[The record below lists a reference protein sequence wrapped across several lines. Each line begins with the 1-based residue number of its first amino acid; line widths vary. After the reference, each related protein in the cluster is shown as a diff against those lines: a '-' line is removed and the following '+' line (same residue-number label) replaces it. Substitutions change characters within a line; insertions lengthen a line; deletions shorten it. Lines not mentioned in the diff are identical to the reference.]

1 VPSIARPAS
10 NFRVLP
16 RVSRLTRL
24 WYNRLVRFPVLDRYI
39 ARELVSPFAFSC
51 ALLTFFLVI
60 DRIYHLTDLVITKGV
75 PFYLVLQL
83 LVIMLPSFLAHTL
96 PMALLV
102 SVLLAGGRMASDLE
116 IVACKAAG
124 VSALRLFRPVLATA
138 LLITAVTAGLTL
150 IVNPAANGEFQRQL
164 FRIVQARAASG
175 LQERIFNS
183 TFGDIT
189 IYVEDVSTS
198 QVALRGLLVSD
209 ERDPALSRI
218 ITSRE
223 GRLLTDEANRRITL
237 RMINGAVNEADI
249 LPVDVPKS
257 ATADAPAP
265 TGGAAGASRYRY
277 TRFDI
282 YDMSL
287 SVDSPLKGAPRVE
300 KPEKDLSLGD
310 LGAKIEEYKN
320 DPHSRAPFE
329 IERHKRYALPVAALV
344 FALVAFPLAI
354 RSHRGGRSIAL
365 VGSLA
370 ILITYYLMMTSLE
383 GAALRTRIPAAVA
396 IWTANA
402 VFGVVGLGLL
412 VATAREWRWPAM
424 PALWRVVAAL
434 RRAVP
439 ERPAWRPRQHQAA
452 GPRDSTHI
460 IDRYLVREY
469 LAFMGIGLAVASALF
484 VVIDLVKTLD
494 KYLRVKPPLWYILEH
509 FAYRLPAALHD
520 GLPIV
525 MLVATIFLFLTLSRY
540 HELTALKAA
549 GVSLYRVAAPVLG
562 VGLLV
567 AIGAG
572 LFQELALPVLNERG
586 DEVDRVKIRGQ
597 APRHLQS
604 RQRLWVRSA
613 DTRFYRVELLNPAT
627 NDLYGVTILELN
639 REFRLTGRL
648 DARRAHWTAAGW
660 ELSEG
665 AYREIT
671 DDGKVQTVPF
681 GWTALDL
688 KEELD
693 DFLRIQKPVS
703 SMSFWELRDYIA
715 QLDAAGFQIRK
726 YLVEL
731 YSKLSFP
738 LVNLVMVLVAIPFA
752 LQSPRGGR
760 LFGVGLA
767 IMIMAGY
774 LVVHYVALAFA
785 RADLLPPLIAAWTAN
800 VIFMGIGVSLLLR
813 ART

>member
-1 VPSIARPAS
+1 M
-10 NFRVLP
+10 
-16 RVSRLTRL
+16 
-24 WYNRLVRFPVLDRYI
+24 RFPVLDRYI
-39 ARELVSPFAFSC
+39 ARELVSPFAFAC

-75 PFYLVLQL
+75 PFYLVMQL
-83 LVIMLPSFLAHTL
+83 LLFMMPSFLAHTL

-102 SVLLAGGRMASDLE
+102 AVLLAGGRLASDLE
-116 IVACKAAG
+116 VVAFKAAG
-124 VSALRLFRPVLATA
+124 VSALRLFRPVMAASLLIAGATA
-138 LLITAVTAGLTL
+138 VLTL
-150 IVNPAANGEFQRQL
+150 VVNPAANGEFQRQL
-164 FRIVQARAASG
+164 FRILQARAVSG

-183 TFGDIT
+183 TFGDLT

-198 QVALRGLLVSD
+198 QVALRGILVSD
-209 ERDPALSRI
+209 ERDPTLSRI
-218 ITSRE
+218 ISARE

-237 RMINGAVNEADI
+237 RMMNGAVNEADI
-249 LPVDVPKS
+249 LPVDVPKTTVDTPS
-257 ATADAPAP
+257 P

-287 SVDSPLKGAPRVE
+287 SVDSPLKGGPRVE
-300 KPEKDLSLGD
+300 KPEKDLSLDD
-310 LGAKIEEYKN
+310 LGAKIAEYRD

-329 IERHKRYALPVAALV
+329 IERHKRYALPMAALV
-344 FALVAFPLAI
+344 FGLVGFPLAI

-365 VGSLA
+365 VGSLT
-370 ILITYYLMMTSLE
+370 ILVTYYLLMTSLE
-383 GAALRTRIPAAVA
+383 GAALRARVPAILA
-396 IWTANA
+396 IWAPNA
-402 VFGVVGLGLL
+402 LFGTVGLGLL
-412 VATAREWRWPAM
+412 IATAREWRWPAM
-424 PALWRVVAAL
+424 PAVWRVIEAA
-434 RRAVP
+434 RRAMP
-439 ERPAWRPRQHQAA
+439 GRPVWRSRHGTGGA
-452 GPRDSTHI
+452 RDSTHI
-460 IDRYLVREY
+460 VDRYLIREY
-469 LAFMGIGLAVASALF
+469 VTFMGIGLAVAAALF
-484 VVIDLVKTLD
+484 IVIDLLKTLD
-494 KYLRVKPPLWYILEH
+494 KYLRVKPPLMYILEH

-520 GLPIV
+520 GLPVV

-549 GVSLYRVAAPVLG
+549 GVSLYRVSAPVLG
-562 VGLLV
+562 VGLVV

-613 DTRFYRVELLNPAT
+613 DTRFYRVELLNPGT
-627 NDLYGVTILELN
+627 NDLYGVTILELD

-648 DARRAHWTAAGW
+648 DARRAHWTAGGW

-665 AYREIT
+665 AYREIGPE
-671 DDGKVQTVPF
+671 GKVQTVAF
-681 GWTALDL
+681 GLTALDL
-688 KEELD
+688 KEELE

-703 SMSFWELRDYIA
+703 TMSFWELRDYIG
-715 QLDAAGFQIRK
+715 QLEAAGFQIRK

-760 LFGVGLA
+760 LFGIGLA
-767 IMIMAGY
+767 IVIMAGY

-800 VIFMGIGVSLLLR
+800 VIFMGIGLSLLLR

>member
-1 VPSIARPAS
+1 M
-10 NFRVLP
+10 
-16 RVSRLTRL
+16 
-24 WYNRLVRFPVLDRYI
+24 RFPVLDRYI
-39 ARELVSPFAFSC
+39 ARELVSPFAFAC

-75 PFYLVLQL
+75 PFYLVMQL
-83 LVIMLPSFLAHTL
+83 LLFMMPSFLAHTL

-102 SVLLAGGRMASDLE
+102 AVLLAGGRLASDLE
-116 IVACKAAG
+116 VVAFKAAG
-124 VSALRLFRPVLATA
+124 VSALRLFRPVLVAS
-138 LLITAVTAGLTL
+138 LLITGATAVLTL
-150 IVNPAANGEFQRQL
+150 MVNPAANGEFQRQL
-164 FRIVQARAASG
+164 FRILQARAVSG

-183 TFGDIT
+183 TFGDLT

-198 QVALRGLLVSD
+198 QVALRGILVSD
-209 ERDPALSRI
+209 ERDPMLSRI
-218 ITSRE
+218 ISARE
-223 GRLLTDEANRRITL
+223 GRLLTDESNRRITL
-237 RMINGAVNEADI
+237 RMMNGAVNEADI
-249 LPVDVPKS
+249 LPVDVPK
-257 ATADAPAP
+257 ATVDTPSP

-300 KPEKDLSLGD
+300 KPEKDLSLAD
-310 LGAKIEEYKN
+310 LGAKIAEYRD

-329 IERHKRYALPVAALV
+329 IERHKRYALPMAALV
-344 FALVAFPLAI
+344 FGLVGFPLAI

-370 ILITYYLMMTSLE
+370 ILVTYYLMMTSLE
-383 GAALRTRIPAAVA
+383 GAALRARVPAVLA
-396 IWTANA
+396 IWAPNA
-402 VFGVVGLGLL
+402 LFGTVGLGLL
-412 VATAREWRWPAM
+412 IATAREWRWPAM
-424 PALWRVVAAL
+424 PAVWRVIEAV
-434 RRAVP
+434 RRAMP
-439 ERPAWRPRQHQAA
+439 GRPVWHPRHGTGGA
-452 GPRDSTHI
+452 RDSTHI
-460 IDRYLVREY
+460 VDRYLVREY
-469 LAFMGIGLAVASALF
+469 VTFMGIGLAVAAALF
-484 VVIDLVKTLD
+484 IVIDLLKTLD
-494 KYLRVKPPLWYILEH
+494 KYLRVKPPLVYILEH

-520 GLPIV
+520 GLPVV

-549 GVSLYRVAAPVLG
+549 GVSLYRVSAPVLG
-562 VGLLV
+562 VGLVV

-613 DTRFYRVELLNPAT
+613 DTRFYRVELLNPGT
-627 NDLYGVTILELN
+627 NDLYGVTILELD

-648 DARRAHWTAAGW
+648 DARRAHWTAGGW
-660 ELSEG
+660 ELSDG
-665 AYREIT
+665 AYREIGPE
-671 DDGKVQTVPF
+671 GKVQTVPF

-688 KEELD
+688 KEELE

-703 SMSFWELRDYIA
+703 TMSFWELRDYIG
-715 QLDAAGFQIRK
+715 QLEAAGFQIRK

-760 LFGVGLA
+760 LFGIGLA
-767 IMIMAGY
+767 IVIMAGY

-800 VIFMGIGVSLLLR
+800 VIFMGIGLSLLLR

>member
-1 VPSIARPAS
+1 
-10 NFRVLP
+10 
-16 RVSRLTRL
+16 
-24 WYNRLVRFPVLDRYI
+24 VRFPVLDRYI
-39 ARELVSPFAFSC
+39 ARELVSPFAFGC

-75 PFYLVLQL
+75 PFYLVMQL
-83 LVIMLPSFLAHTL
+83 LLFMLPSFLAHTF

-102 SVLLAGGRMASDLE
+102 AVLLAGGRLASDLE
-116 IVACKAAG
+116 IVAFKAAG
-124 VSALRLFRPVLATA
+124 VSALRLFRPVMAA
-138 LLITAVTAGLTL
+138 SLLVTVVTACLTL
-150 IVNPAANGEFQRQL
+150 VVNPAANAEFNRQL
-164 FRIVQARAASG
+164 FRILQARAVSG

-183 TFGDIT
+183 TFGDLT
-189 IYVEDVSTS
+189 IYVEDVSAS

-209 ERDPALSRI
+209 ERDPTLSRI
-218 ITSRE
+218 ISSRE

-237 RMINGAVNEADI
+237 RMMNGAVNEADI
-249 LPVDVPKS
+249 VPVDVPK
-257 ATADAPAP
+257 TMDDTPPP
-265 TGGAAGASRYRY
+265 TGGAAGAARYRY

-300 KPEKDLSLGD
+300 KPEKDLSLPD
-310 LGAKIEEYKN
+310 LDAKIIEYRN

-344 FALVAFPLAI
+344 FGLVAFPLAI

-370 ILITYYLMMTSLE
+370 LLVTYYLMMTSLE
-383 GAALRTRIPAAVA
+383 GAALGTRIPAVVA
-396 IWTANA
+396 IWAPN
-402 VFGVVGLGLL
+402 VLFGATGLTLL
-412 VATAREWRWPAM
+412 IATAREWRWPTM
-424 PALWRVVAAL
+424 PAVWRVIEAV
-434 RRAVP
+434 RRALP
-439 ERPAWRPRQHQAA
+439 GRPTWRPRGHPGGGA
-452 GPRDSTHI
+452 RDSTHI

-469 LAFMGIGLAVASALF
+469 LAFMSIGLAVAATLF
-484 VVIDLVKTLD
+484 IVVDLVKTLD
-494 KYLRVKPPLWYILEH
+494 KYLRVKPPFMYILEH

-520 GLPIV
+520 GLPVV

-549 GVSLYRVAAPVLG
+549 GVSLYRVSAPVLG

-572 LFQELALPVLNERG
+572 LFQELALPILNERG

-597 APRHLQS
+597 APRHLQT

-627 NDLYGVTILELN
+627 NDLHGVTILELD
-639 REFRLTGRL
+639 RDFRLTGRL
-648 DARRAHWTAAGW
+648 DARRAHWTPGGW

-665 AYREIT
+665 AYREIG

-681 GWTALDL
+681 SWTAMDL

-693 DFLRIQKPVS
+693 DFLRIQKSVG
-703 SMSFWELRDYIA
+703 SMSFWELRDYIG
-715 QLDAAGFQIRK
+715 QLEAAGFQIRK

-760 LFGVGLA
+760 LFGIGLA

>member
-1 VPSIARPAS
+1 M
-10 NFRVLP
+10 
-16 RVSRLTRL
+16 
-24 WYNRLVRFPVLDRYI
+24 RFPVLDRYI
-39 ARELVSPFAFSC
+39 ARELVSPFAFAC

-60 DRIYHLTDLVITKGV
+60 DRIYNLTDLVITKGV
-75 PFYLVLQL
+75 PFYLVMQL
-83 LVIMLPSFLAHTL
+83 LVFMLPSFLAHTF

-102 SVLLAGGRMASDLE
+102 AVLLAGGRLASDLE
-116 IVACKAAG
+116 IVAFKSAG
-124 VSALRLFRPVLATA
+124 VSTLRLFRPVMAVA
-138 LLITAVTAGLTL
+138 LLVTVVTAWLTL
-150 IVNPAANGEFQRQL
+150 VVNPAANAEFQRQL
-164 FRIVQARAASG
+164 FRILQARAVSG

-183 TFGDIT
+183 TFGDLT
-189 IYVEDVSTS
+189 IYVEDVSAS

-209 ERDPALSRI
+209 ERDPTLSRI
-218 ITSRE
+218 ISSRE

-237 RMINGAVNEADI
+237 RMMNGAVNEADI
-249 LPVDVPKS
+249 LPVEMPK
-257 ATADAPAP
+257 TAVDAAP
-265 TGGAAGASRYRY
+265 TTGGAAGATRYRY

-287 SVDSPLKGAPRVE
+287 SVDTPLKGAPRVE
-300 KPEKDLSLGD
+300 KPEKDLSLAD
-310 LGAKIEEYKN
+310 LDARIAEFRN

-344 FALVAFPLAI
+344 FALVAFPLAV

-365 VGSLA
+365 VGSLV
-370 ILITYYLMMTSLE
+370 ILVTYYLIITSLE
-383 GAALRTRIPAAVA
+383 GAALRARIPAVVA
-396 IWTANA
+396 IWLPN
-402 VFGVVGLGLL
+402 VLFGVTGLVLL
-412 VATAREWRWPAM
+412 IATALEWRWPAM
-424 PALWRVVAAL
+424 PAVWRVIDAVRGALPGRPTL
-434 RRAVP
+434 RR
-439 ERPAWRPRQHQAA
+439 RGHAA
-452 GPRDSTHI
+452 TGARDSTHI

-469 LAFMGIGLAVASALF
+469 LAFMGIGLAVAAALF
-484 VVIDLVKTLD
+484 IVVDLVKTLD
-494 KYLRVKPPLWYILEH
+494 KYLRVKPPLMYILEH

-520 GLPIV
+520 GLPVV

-549 GVSLYRVAAPVLG
+549 GVSLYRVSAPVLG
-562 VGLLV
+562 VGFLV

-597 APRHLQS
+597 APRHLQT

-627 NDLYGVTILELN
+627 NDLHGVTILELD
-639 REFRLTGRL
+639 RDFRLTGRL
-648 DARRAHWTAAGW
+648 DARRAHWTSAGW

-665 AYREIT
+665 AYREIA

-681 GWTALDL
+681 GRTALDL
-688 KEELD
+688 KEDLD

-703 SMSFWELRDYIA
+703 TMSFWELRDYIA
-715 QLDAAGFQIRK
+715 QLEAAGFQIRK

-731 YSKLSFP
+731 YSKMSFP

-760 LFGVGLA
+760 LVGIGLA

>member
-1 VPSIARPAS
+1 M
-10 NFRVLP
+10 
-16 RVSRLTRL
+16 RL
-24 WYNRLVRFPVLDRYI
+24 PVLDRYI
-39 ARELVSPFAFSC
+39 LRELISPFAFAC

-75 PFYLVLQL
+75 PFLLVMQL
-83 LVIMLPSFLAHTL
+83 LVYMMPSFLAHTL
-96 PMALLV
+96 PMAFLV
-102 SVLLAGGRMASDLE
+102 AVLLAGGRLASDLE
-116 IVACKAAG
+116 VVAFKAAG
-124 VSALRLFRPVLATA
+124 VSAVRLFRPILAA
-138 LLITAVTAGLTL
+138 SLLIASGTAVLTL
-150 IVNPAANGEFQRQL
+150 VVNPAANGEFQRQL
-164 FRIVQARAASG
+164 FRILQARAASG
-175 LQERIFNS
+175 LQERIFNP
-183 TFGDIT
+183 FGELT

-198 QVALRGLLVSD
+198 QVALRGILVSD

-218 ITSRE
+218 ISARE

-237 RMINGAVNEADI
+237 RMMNGAVNEADI
-249 LPVDVPKS
+249 LPVDVPK
-257 ATADAPAP
+257 ATTIDAPSP

-300 KPEKDLSLGD
+300 KPEKDLSLTD
-310 LGAKIEEYKN
+310 LGAKIAEYRN
-320 DPHSRAPFE
+320 DPQARAPYQVE
-329 IERHKRYALPVAALV
+329 WHKRYALPMAALV
-344 FALVAFPLAI
+344 FGLIGFPLAI

-370 ILITYYLMMTSLE
+370 ILVSYYVMMTSLE
-383 GAALRTRIPAAVA
+383 GAALRARLPATFA
-396 IWTANA
+396 IWAPNA
-402 VFGVVGLGLL
+402 LFGTVGLMLL
-412 VATAREWRWPAM
+412 IATAQEWRWPAM
-424 PALWRVVAAL
+424 PAVWRVFEAV
-434 RRAVP
+434 RRAMP
-439 ERPAWRPRQHQAA
+439 GRPAWRPRPVPGTGGA
-452 GPRDSTHI
+452 GGARDSTHI
-460 IDRYLVREY
+460 VDRYLIREY
-469 LAFMGIGLAVASALF
+469 VTFMGIGLAVAAALF
-484 VVIDLVKTLD
+484 VVIDLLKTLD
-494 KYLRVKPPLWYILEH
+494 KYLRVKPPLIYIFEH
-509 FAYRLPAALHD
+509 FVYRLPAALHD
-520 GLPIV
+520 GLPVV

-567 AIGAG
+567 AVGAG

-627 NDLYGVTILELN
+627 NDLYGVTILELD

-648 DARRAHWTAAGW
+648 DARRAHWTASGW

-665 AYREIT
+665 AYREISSE
-671 DDGKVQTVPF
+671 GKVQTVPF

-703 SMSFWELRDYIA
+703 TMSFWELRDYIT
-715 QLDAAGFQIRK
+715 QLEAAGFQIRK

-760 LFGVGLA
+760 LFGIGLA
-767 IMIMAGY
+767 IIIMAGY

>member
-1 VPSIARPAS
+1 M
-10 NFRVLP
+10 
-16 RVSRLTRL
+16 
-24 WYNRLVRFPVLDRYI
+24 RFPVLDRYI
-39 ARELVSPFAFSC
+39 ARELVSPFAFAC

-75 PFYLVLQL
+75 PFYLVMQL
-83 LVIMLPSFLAHTL
+83 LLFMMPSFLAHTL

-102 SVLLAGGRMASDLE
+102 AVLLAGGRLASDLE
-116 IVACKAAG
+116 VVAFKAAG
-124 VSALRLFRPVLATA
+124 VSALRLFRPVLVAS
-138 LLITAVTAGLTL
+138 LLITGATAVLTL
-150 IVNPAANGEFQRQL
+150 MVNPAANGEFQRQL
-164 FRIVQARAASG
+164 FRILQARAVSG

-183 TFGDIT
+183 TFGDLT

-198 QVALRGLLVSD
+198 QVALRGILVSD
-209 ERDPALSRI
+209 ERDPTLSRI
-218 ITSRE
+218 ISARE

-237 RMINGAVNEADI
+237 RMMNGAVNEADI
-249 LPVDVPKS
+249 LPVDVPKTTVDTPS
-257 ATADAPAP
+257 P

-287 SVDSPLKGAPRVE
+287 SVDSPLKGGPRVE
-300 KPEKDLSLGD
+300 KPEKDLSLDD
-310 LGAKIEEYKN
+310 LGAKIAEYRD

-329 IERHKRYALPVAALV
+329 IERHKRYALPMAALV
-344 FALVAFPLAI
+344 FGLVGFPLAI

-370 ILITYYLMMTSLE
+370 ILVTYYLMMTSLE
-383 GAALRTRIPAAVA
+383 GAALRARVPAVLA
-396 IWTANA
+396 IWAPNA
-402 VFGVVGLGLL
+402 LFGTVGLGLL
-412 VATAREWRWPAM
+412 IATAREWRWPAM
-424 PALWRVVAAL
+424 PAVWRVIEAV
-434 RRAVP
+434 RRAMP
-439 ERPAWRPRQHQAA
+439 GRPVWHPRHGTGGA
-452 GPRDSTHI
+452 RDSTHI
-460 IDRYLVREY
+460 VDRYLVREY
-469 LAFMGIGLAVASALF
+469 VTFMGIGLAVAAALF
-484 VVIDLVKTLD
+484 IVIDLLKTLD
-494 KYLRVKPPLWYILEH
+494 KYLRVKPPLVYILEH

-520 GLPIV
+520 GLPVV

-549 GVSLYRVAAPVLG
+549 GVSLYRVSAPVLG
-562 VGLLV
+562 VGLVV

-586 DEVDRVKIRGQ
+586 EEVDRVKIRGQ

-613 DTRFYRVELLNPAT
+613 DTRFYRVELLNPGT
-627 NDLYGVTILELN
+627 NDLYGVTILELD

-648 DARRAHWTAAGW
+648 DARRAHWTAGGW
-660 ELSEG
+660 ELSDG
-665 AYREIT
+665 AYREIGPE
-671 DDGKVQTVPF
+671 GKVQTVPF

-688 KEELD
+688 KEELE

-703 SMSFWELRDYIA
+703 TMSFWELRDYIG
-715 QLDAAGFQIRK
+715 QLEAAGFQIRK

-760 LFGVGLA
+760 LVGIGLA
-767 IMIMAGY
+767 IVIMAGY

-800 VIFMGIGVSLLLR
+800 VIFVGIGVSLLLR